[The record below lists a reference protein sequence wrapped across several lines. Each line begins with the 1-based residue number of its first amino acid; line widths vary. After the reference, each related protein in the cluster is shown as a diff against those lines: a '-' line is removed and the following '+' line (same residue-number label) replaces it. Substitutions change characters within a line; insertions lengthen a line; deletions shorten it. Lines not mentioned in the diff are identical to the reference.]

1 LRIYANLKKTMTNQ
15 IKTSLAII
23 AIFTIVTITAV
34 CAILY
39 IGADYQT
46 TEIVLTNRTYVPD
59 PTDSREGLVD
69 INTAD
74 KKELMTIPG
83 IGVVFS
89 ERIIE
94 YREIRGRFV
103 SIHELKEIQGITD
116 NKFEEIKPYI
126 VCFP

>member
-1 LRIYANLKKTMTNQ
+1 MTNQ
-15 IKTSLAII
+15 IKTTI
-23 AIFTIVTITAV
+23 AIVALFTIATIAAV

-46 TEIVLTNRTYVPD
+46 TEIVLADRTYVPD
-59 PTDSREGLVD
+59 PPDKRENLVD

-74 KKELMTIPG
+74 KKTLMTIPG
-83 IGVVFS
+83 IGAVFS

-94 YREIRGRFV
+94 YREIRGRFI
-103 SIHELKEIQGITD
+103 SIHELKEIEGITE
-116 NKFEEIKPYI
+116 NKFEKIKPYI